1 MSDSSLRIV
10 ILGLS
15 ITSSWGNGHAAT
27 YRGLVRALDERG
39 HRVLFLERD
48 VPWYR
53 AHRDLAEPPYG
64 QTFLYKDLDDL
75 RRRFTAEI
83 RSADLAIVGSYVP
96 EGVKVGEFVLRK
108 ARGVTAFYD
117 IDTPVTLAKLGEG
130 DFEYITPELIGE
142 YDMYLSFSGGPT
154 LKRLE
159 DEYGSPMAKPLHCAV
174 DKAEYYPQQIEKKWL
189 MGYLGTY
196 SDDRQPRVESLLN
209 EPARQLSA
217 DQFVVAGPSYPASIE
232 WAGNV
237 EQIDHLAPP
246 EHRNFYNSQRFTLNV
261 TRDDMIEAGY
271 SPSVRLF
278 EAAACATPVISD
290 VWEGI
295 ETYFTPG
302 EEILLAQSSQ
312 QAIEYM
318 EQMSDE
324 ECRQIGQRA
333 RERVLAEHTP
343 EHRVEQLEQ
352 YLEQARSAPSTA
364 RTAGAGN

>member
-27 YRGLVRALDERG
+27 FRGLVRALDKRG
-39 HRVLFLERD
+39 HRVVFLERD

-53 AHRDLAEPPYG
+53 AHRDLPEPPYG
-64 QTFLYKDLDDL
+64 KTFLYENIDDL
-75 RRRFTAEI
+75 RRRFLPEI

-96 EGVKVGEFVLRK
+96 EGIAVGELVVQK

-117 IDTPVTLAKLGEG
+117 IDTPVTLSKLRQGNC
-130 DFEYITPELIGE
+130 EYLSAELVAE
-142 YDMYLSFSGGPT
+142 YDMYLSFSAGPT
-154 LKRLE
+154 LKTLE
-159 DEYGSPMAKPLHCAV
+159 DDYGSPMARPFHCAV
-174 DKAEYYPQQIEKKWL
+174 DQAEYFPEEATQTWS

-209 EPARQLSA
+209 EPARQLA
-217 DQFVVAGPSYPASIE
+217 DESFVVAGPSYPPEIDWPS
-232 WAGNV
+232 NV
-237 EQIDHLAPP
+237 ERVDHLAPP
-246 EHRNFYNSQRFTLNV
+246 EHRDFYNSQRFTLNV
-261 TRDDMIEAGY
+261 TRDDMISAGY

-295 ETYFTPG
+295 ETFFTPG
-302 EEILLAQSSQ
+302 EEILLAESTQ
-312 QAIEYM
+312 QAVDYL
-318 EQMSDE
+318 EQMSDQQ
-324 ECRQIGQRA
+324 CQDIGQRA

-343 EHRVEQLEQ
+343 EHRVDQLEH
-352 YLEQARSAPSTA
+352 YLEQAHSAPNTA
-364 RTAGAGN
+364 RRAGA